1 MRVILTRFN
10 MRLNDAPAEIE
21 ELRMSREEVVVLTGN
36 IRREIE
42 RERENK
48 RR

>member
-1 MRVILTRFN
+1 MKVILTRFN

-21 ELRMSREEVVVLTGN
+21 ELRMSREVVVLTGN